1 MPVLHNMSTTKL
13 YIYIKMFPSLVS
25 EQCVYNI
32 EYIFSTV
39 RPTHSVSHKSVVYA
53 IVLVTY
59 ARH

>member
-1 MPVLHNMSTTKL
+1 MYL
-13 YIYIKMFPSLVS
+13 YKKMFPSIVS

-32 EYIFSTV
+32 EYTFSTV
-39 RPTHSVSHKSVVYA
+39 RPTHSVSHKSVVFA